1 MEIAAFVALV
11 LLERLRPD
19 LYVRQAWAALN
30 LPRTALPLRVPVPVA
45 LAGLDLR
52 RLVLRLSA
60 VLVAYALWRTYAP
73 ELSTDPYE
81 GLNHLVGFVPAL
93 LGLGVLAV
101 VASVAGRDRSQELL
115 GALPATSRSRVW
127 GWGVLLSGAALAE
140 YALLASIRYGR
151 DEPTYTALMP
161 GAWHLAAGPLMLL
174 GGGLLG
180 LVVARLLSV
189 WAAAPLAVVLGI
201 AGVVLFSRDAAG
213 TQMLS
218 FAVEWIQYHEDGRVV
233 VEPGSLGWHNAY
245 LLGLCALG
253 LVAALLR
260 EPGRRR
266 GLLAAGVV
274 ALAGTA
280 LAGALALP

>member
-1 MEIAAFVALV
+1 MEILAVVALV

-19 LYVRQAWAALN
+19 LHVRRAWAGLGVPRPAL
-30 LPRTALPLRVPVPVA
+30 RLRVPVPVA

-52 RLVLRLSA
+52 RLALRLTT
-60 VLVAYALWRTYAP
+60 VLAAYVLWRTFAP
-73 ELSTDPYE
+73 PLDPDTYE
-81 GLNHLVGFVPAL
+81 GLNRLVGFLPAI

-101 VASVAGRDRSQELL
+101 VAATAGRDRGQELL
-115 GALPATSRSRVW
+115 DALPASSRSRVW
-127 GWGVLLSGAALAE
+127 GWAVLLAGAALAE
-140 YALLASIRYGR
+140 YVLLAVVRFGREEPAYAALLP
-151 DEPTYTALMP
+151 D
-161 GAWHLAAGPLMLL
+161 AWQLTAGPLMLL

-180 LVVARLLSV
+180 LVVARVVSA
-189 WAAAPLAVVLGI
+189 WAAAPVAVVLGI
-201 AGVVLFSRDAAG
+201 AGVVALDREG
-213 TQMLS
+213 TTMLAW
-218 FAVEWIQYHEDGRVV
+218 AVEWVQYREDGRVV
-233 VEPGSLGWHNAY
+233 VEPGSFGWHNAY

-266 GLLAAGVV
+266 GLIAAGAV